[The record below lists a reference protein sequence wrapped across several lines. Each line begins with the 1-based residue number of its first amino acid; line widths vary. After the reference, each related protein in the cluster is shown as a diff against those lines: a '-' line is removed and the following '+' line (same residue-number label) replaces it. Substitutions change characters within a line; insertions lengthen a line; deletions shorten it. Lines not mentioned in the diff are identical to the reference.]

1 MPSTVRGNLTLR
13 WRCRHGP
20 YWLLPKAEAGTTIAG
35 RSGVN
40 RASSLGSPRLQT
52 RSRRRRS
59 CARPTGRSVSTTVGS
74 EPVTPTR
81 PPIPDG
87 RHTLVCP
94 VNGRTAWDQLK
105 IASKIWRAFR
115 AQGMEARR
123 VPDLPGLDR
132 SIDHG
137 LAGPYLSSPVPVP
150 VPVVVAGVC
159 VRWLLRGALLLI
171 DPETL
176 MTVIDKQTREERRR
190 AQREGVEPLKPL
202 AHSMISTR

>member
-1 MPSTVRGNLTLR
+1 
-13 WRCRHGP
+13 
-20 YWLLPKAEAGTTIAG
+20 
-35 RSGVN
+35 
-40 RASSLGSPRLQT
+40 
-52 RSRRRRS
+52 
-59 CARPTGRSVSTTVGS
+59 
-74 EPVTPTR
+74 
-81 PPIPDG
+81 
-87 RHTLVCP
+87 
-94 VNGRTAWDQLK
+94 
-105 IASKIWRAFR
+105 
-115 AQGMEARR
+115 MEARR